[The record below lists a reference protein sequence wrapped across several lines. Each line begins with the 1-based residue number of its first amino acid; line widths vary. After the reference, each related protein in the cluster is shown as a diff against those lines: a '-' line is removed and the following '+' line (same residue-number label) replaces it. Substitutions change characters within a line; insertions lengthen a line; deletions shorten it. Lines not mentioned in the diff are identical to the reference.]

1 MSTAVSMRDDDY
13 GYLLECAGKNER
25 LDTVMHRIFRQ
36 HKEYRED
43 LEKYNRWVKG
53 LGAPGEERRLNGV
66 HGKMSE
72 LL

>member
-1 MSTAVSMRDDDY
+1 MRDDDY

-36 HKEYRED
+36 HKEHRDD
-43 LEKYNRWVKG
+43 LEKYNRWVNG
-53 LGAPGEERRLNGV
+53 LGMPGEEKRLGGV
-66 HGKMSE
+66 PGKVPE